1 MRQLITSIAIFLMLT
16 SGLLAHSKVKTS
28 SPADGDSLSEPPS
41 SIELNFEKP
50 ARVTKVTLE
59 HTSGD
64 EDHDLRLDIPT
75 KEYVKSIT
83 LSPELYGAGSYNIEW
98 RALAKDGHAMKGGF
112 SFTVKAE

>member
-1 MRQLITSIAIFLMLT
+1 MRQLLTSFAIVLMLT

-41 SIELNFEKP
+41 SIELHFEKP

-59 HTSGD
+59 HTDGD
-64 EDHDLRLDIPT
+64 EDHDLRLDIAT
-75 KEYVKSIT
+75 KEYVKSLS
-83 LSPELYGAGSYNIEW
+83 LSPELYGAGSYKIEW
-98 RALAKDGHAMKGGF
+98 RALAVAGHAMKGGF